1 MCNSYMVATMSSPVT
16 DTALNI
22 KTTLMRDDIDLDA
35 RVITT
40 TSLKKK
46 YLIELP
52 LQQSPLT
59 NILV

>member
-40 TSLKKK
+40 TSLKK
-46 YLIELP
+46 
-52 LQQSPLT
+52 
-59 NILV
+59 NI

>member
-1 MCNSYMVATMSSPVT
+1 MCNSYMAATMSSPVT

-40 TSLKKK
+40 TSLKKN
-46 YLIELP
+46 
-52 LQQSPLT
+52 
-59 NILV
+59 NI

>member
-1 MCNSYMVATMSSPVT
+1 MCNSYMAATMSSPVT

-40 TSLKKK
+40 ISLKKN
-46 YLIELP
+46 
-52 LQQSPLT
+52 
-59 NILV
+59 NIWLNFHFSSLHWQIF